1 MGIYK
6 GKERVRVGRN
16 LTIDVAG
23 IIRERKMK
31 DDRGERKREGM
42 EKQLGQRAIECIHIT
57 RGRGLWA
64 RFDMT
69 ATWSCPD

>member
-6 GKERVRVGRN
+6 GKERVGRN

-23 IIRERKMK
+23 IIRERMK

-69 ATWSCPD
+69 ATWSCLD